1 MFQSRKPYNS
11 CIMENLAVIITV
23 DGDLRPCTSA
33 NGSDFKLE
41 EAQKIVGGYIESVY
55 LDDDT
60 IMIVNEN
67 GKFEQPPNT
76 VATLVAL
83 KKGAI
88 SQGDY
93 ISGDVIVCD
102 TTMLR

>member
-1 MFQSRKPYNS
+1 MGN
-11 CIMENLAVIITV
+11 IAVIITV
-23 DGDLRPCTSA
+23 EGDLKPCTPA
-33 NGSDFKLE
+33 NGRDFKLN

-67 GKFEQPPNT
+67 GKFEQIPNP
-76 VATLVAL
+76 VATIVAL

-88 SQGDY
+88 NQGDY